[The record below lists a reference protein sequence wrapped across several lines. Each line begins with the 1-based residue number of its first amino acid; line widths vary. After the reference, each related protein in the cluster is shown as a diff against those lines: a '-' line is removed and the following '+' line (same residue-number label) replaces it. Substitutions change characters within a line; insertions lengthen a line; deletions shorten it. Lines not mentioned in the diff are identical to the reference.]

1 MTAAIP
7 VAGALAVAAMQAV
20 MMLRTKALTGPTTG
34 LEPKRPR
41 QGALITP
48 RTVSGKPNGA
58 PPITPRTVS
67 GWSRV
72 LPTGA
77 PKTPIST
84 QRMTRHIA
92 PGTASA

>member
-1 MTAAIP
+1 MSAAILA
-7 VAGALAVAAMQAV
+7 AGLVAVAAIQAV

-34 LEPKRPR
+34 LGPKRPR
-41 QGALITP
+41 QGAL
-48 RTVSGKPNGA
+48 
-58 PPITPRTVS
+58 ITPRTVS